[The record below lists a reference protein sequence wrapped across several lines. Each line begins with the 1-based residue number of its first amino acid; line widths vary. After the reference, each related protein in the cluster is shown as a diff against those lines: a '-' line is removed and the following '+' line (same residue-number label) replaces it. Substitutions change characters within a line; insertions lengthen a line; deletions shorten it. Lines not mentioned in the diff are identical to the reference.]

1 MYKIGS
7 STHHDITIG
16 NTNFVVNLTTW
27 KVEYAEA
34 PLQAL
39 LQPANGLGPQG
50 LFKLIFDDDREV
62 VIQAYEELLEG
73 RPISTVKFRV
83 YSGDKVVWLG
93 LMPMLWLEGDKKILL
108 ANVKVITAEVENL
121 ETFLKYAN
129 KKNSILQM
137 LSHDLK
143 GPLTVARSLTKI
155 LDHDQIPSSSLD
167 KIKAVS
173 EIIAQSIDLIE
184 DLVDKELLDTVEAPL
199 VKKRINITRKLLE
212 YIGQCKKSEEITARN
227 FSFKASE
234 EYIPLQLD
242 ESKFMQVV
250 NNLVSNALKFTQ
262 PNGNISVSVTNN
274 PNEVS
279 IIFKDDGVGIP
290 KELQPYIFDRYT
302 IAKREGLNGEPTT
315 GLGLF
320 IAKEILNWHGA
331 TIECQSAV
339 GVGTAF
345 IINFTKQNTAIDL

>member
-1 MYKIGS
+1 MYKIAS
-7 STHHDITIG
+7 SVNSGITIG
-16 NTNFVVNLTTW
+16 NINFVLDLTVW
-27 KVEYAEA
+27 SVVYAEA

-39 LQPANGLGPQG
+39 IQPANGLGPKG
-50 LFKLIFDDDREV
+50 LLKLIFDDDIDV
-62 VIQAYEELLEG
+62 VVQAYDELMKG
-73 RPISTVKFRV
+73 MPVGMVKFRINA
-83 YSGDKVVWLG
+83 GNKVVWLA
-93 LMPMLWLEGDKKILL
+93 LMPMLWSEDEKTLLL

-155 LDHDQIPSSSLD
+155 LDNDNIPSSSLE

-199 VKKRINITRKLLE
+199 VKKRVNIVRKLSE
-212 YIGQCKKSEEITARN
+212 YVEQCKKSEQITARN
-227 FSFKASE
+227 FTFVASHE
-234 EYIPLQLD
+234 HIPLRLD

-250 NNLVSNALKFTQ
+250 NNLISNALKFTQ
-262 PNGNISVSVTNN
+262 PNGNIAVTVSQEL
-274 PNEVS
+274 NEVT
-279 IIFKDDGVGIP
+279 ITFKDDGVGIP
-290 KELQPYIFDRYT
+290 AELQPYIFDRYT

-331 TIECQSAV
+331 TILCESAE
-339 GVGTAF
+339 GAGTAF
-345 IINFTKQNTAIDL
+345 IINFPKQNIDVEF